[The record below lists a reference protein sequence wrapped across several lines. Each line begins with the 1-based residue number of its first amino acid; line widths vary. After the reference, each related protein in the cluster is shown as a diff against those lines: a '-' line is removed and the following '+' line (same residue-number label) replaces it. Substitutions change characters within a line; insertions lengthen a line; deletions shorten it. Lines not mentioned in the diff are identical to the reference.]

1 MKNAWTCDVLKEIT
15 SLVQPN
21 PNLTA
26 HNSHINQH
34 TSIMHE
40 TLWKCKWNAMHDHIA
55 SNKQHPT
62 QKFHK
67 NLKSFQKPQKSHK
80 TPKT

>member
-1 MKNAWTCDVLKEIT
+1 
-15 SLVQPN
+15 
-21 PNLTA
+21 
-26 HNSHINQH
+26 
-34 TSIMHE
+34 
-40 TLWKCKWNAMHDHIA
+40 MHDHIA

-67 NLKSFQKPQKSHK
+67 NLKNFQKPQKFHK